1 MTIEEASDFWDTH
14 SLAEV
19 PSREVEIE
27 YTPEGSDPADPDAPA
42 VVTAPST
49 GRRINPAT

>member
-19 PSREVEIE
+19 PSRVVEIE
-27 YTPEGSDPADPDAPA
+27 YSPKGHTTLVAIEDDLVEQVYTQSDDQ
-42 VVTAPST
+42 
-49 GRRINPAT
+49 G